1 MTTIDVVTDRFQ
13 ITKVS
18 QKVVGS
24 EPKADFNALFK
35 SEGYRF
41 VDQISKMLKNNDI
54 NNKEF
59 QKQVNDL
66 LKQYSGK
73 IDAYSGKIDA
83 NSGKIDAN
91 TSKITANSAE
101 IGKAENNIQL
111 TNLSVQNLRDDLSGL
126 RRTVNYNS
134 QNIGSLTNNV
144 SSLKGQTSSLSDKY
158 TALSSAIDAIGDEVF
173 QLAELGSED
182 GNDSDLRTM
191 SKGLALRLAS
201 RIYLIGASFRPSGNV
216 YLSSARE
223 VLRITGLSSMGFQ
236 NVFVN
241 SETLS
246 VSGSEM
252 VVAVSGE
259 MDGDAVSIKV
269 AATTGQILLPA
280 YEEIHLPIMEMFLLK

>member
-1 MTTIDVVTDRFQ
+1 MATIDVVTDRFQ

-73 IDAYSGKIDA
+73 IDA
-83 NSGKIDAN
+83 N
-91 TSKITANSAE
+91 TSKITVNSTR
-101 IGKAENNIQL
+101 IGKVENNIQL
-111 TNLSVQNLRDDLSGL
+111 TNLSVQYLRDDLSDL
-126 RRTVNYNS
+126 QRTVNYNS
-134 QNIGSLTNNV
+134 QNIGSLTDDV
-144 SSLKGQTSSLSDKY
+144 SLLKNQTSSLSDKY
-158 TALSSAIDAIGDEVF
+158 AALSSAIDAIDDEVF
-173 QLAELGSED
+173 QLSELGLED
-182 GNDSDLRTM
+182 GNDSDLQTM
-191 SKGLALRLAS
+191 SRGLALRLAS

-223 VLRITGLSSMGFQ
+223 VLRITGLSSIGFQ
-236 NVFVN
+236 NAFVN
-241 SETLS
+241 SESLS
-246 VSGSEM
+246 VAGSSTI
-252 VVAVSGE
+252 VIVDGE
-259 MDGDAVSIKV
+259 LDGDAVSIKV
-269 AATTGQILLPA
+269 KAPTGQILLQA
-280 YEEIHLPIMEMFLLK
+280 YEEIHLPIMQILLT

>member
-1 MTTIDVVTDRFQ
+1 MATIDVVTDRFQ

-73 IDAYSGKIDA
+73 IDA
-83 NSGKIDAN
+83 N
-91 TSKITANSAE
+91 TSKITANSAR

-111 TNLSVQNLRDDLSGL
+111 TNLSVQYLRDDLSGL
-126 RRTVNYNS
+126 QRTVNYNS
-134 QNIGSLTNNV
+134 QNIGSLTDDV
-144 SSLKGQTSSLSDKY
+144 SLLKNQTSSLSDKY
-158 TALSSAIDAIGDEVF
+158 AALSSAIDAIDDEVF
-173 QLAELGSED
+173 QLSELGSEE
-182 GNDSDLRTM
+182 GNDSDLQTM
-191 SKGLALRLAS
+191 SRGLALRLAS

-216 YLSSARE
+216 YLSGARE
-223 VLRITGLSSMGFQ
+223 VLRITGLSSIGFQ
-236 NVFVN
+236 NAFVN
-241 SETLS
+241 SESLS
-246 VSGSEM
+246 VAGSSTI
-252 VVAVSGE
+252 VIVDGE
-259 MDGDAVSIKV
+259 LDGDAVSIKV
-269 AATTGQILLPA
+269 KAPTEQILLPA
-280 YEEIHLPIMEMFLLK
+280 YEEIHLPIMQIFLT

>member
-1 MTTIDVVTDRFQ
+1 MATIDVVTDRFQ

-73 IDAYSGKIDA
+73 IDA
-83 NSGKIDAN
+83 N
-91 TSKITANSAE
+91 TSKITANSAR
-101 IGKAENNIQL
+101 IGKAENNIQS
-111 TNLSVQNLRDDLSGL
+111 TNLSVQYLRDDLSDL
-126 RRTVNYNS
+126 QRTVNYNS
-134 QNIGSLTNNV
+134 QNIGSLTNDV
-144 SSLKGQTSSLSDKY
+144 SSLKSQTSSLSDKY

-173 QLAELGSED
+173 QLSELGSED
-182 GNDSDLRTM
+182 GNDSDLQTM
-191 SKGLALRLAS
+191 SRGLALRLAS

-236 NVFVN
+236 NAFVN
-241 SETLS
+241 GEMLS
-246 VSGSEM
+246 VSGSATI
-252 VVAVSGE
+252 VVVNGE

-269 AATTGQILLPA
+269 AAAAGQILLPA
-280 YEEIHLPIMEMFLLK
+280 YEEIHLPIIQMFLS

>member
-1 MTTIDVVTDRFQ
+1 MATIDVVTDRFQ
-13 ITKVS
+13 TTKVS

-73 IDAYSGKIDA
+73 IDA
-83 NSGKIDAN
+83 N
-91 TSKITANSAE
+91 TSKITANSTR

-111 TNLSVQNLRDDLSGL
+111 TNLTVQYLRDDLSGL
-126 RRTVNYNS
+126 QRTVNYNG
-134 QNIGSLTNNV
+134 QNIGFITNDVSL
-144 SSLKGQTSSLSDKY
+144 LKDKTSSLSDKY
-158 TALSSAIDAIGDEVF
+158 TALSSAIDAIDDEVF
-173 QLAELGSED
+173 QLSELGSED
-182 GNDSDLRTM
+182 GNDSDLRTINN
-191 SKGLALRLAS
+191 GLMLRLATN
-201 RIYLIGASFRPSGNV
+201 RIFLIGASFRPSGNV

-223 VLRITGLSSMGFQ
+223 VLRITGLSSIGFQ
-236 NVFVN
+236 NAFVN

-246 VSGSEM
+246 VSGSAT

-259 MDGDAVSIKV
+259 MNGDAVSIKV
-269 AATTGQILLPA
+269 AAPTGQILLQA
-280 YEEIHLPIMEMFLLK
+280 YEEIHLPIIQMFLS